1 MVSGMDDEA
10 TPRSPRTVK
19 LALAAALAVGAT
31 LVGVGVGGLAGVD
44 RQLEAATPKQGD
56 TRVVNEG
63 DAKRGDCPA
72 DRDHEPPAKQ
82 SRKL

>member
-1 MVSGMDDEA
+1 MVSGM
-10 TPRSPRTVK
+10 RVK
-19 LALAAALAVGAT
+19 LALATALATGTA
-31 LVGVGVGGLAGVD
+31 LVGVGVGGLVGVD

-56 TRVVNEG
+56 TRVVNQD

-72 DRDHEPPAKQ
+72 NRDREPPAKQ

>member
-1 MVSGMDDEA
+1 MVRGM
-10 TPRSPRTVK
+10 RVK
-19 LALAAALAVGAT
+19 LALATALATGTA
-31 LVGVGVGGLAGVD
+31 LVGIGVGGLVGVD
-44 RQLEAATPKQGD
+44 RQLEAATPQQGD
-56 TRVVNEG
+56 TRVVNQD